1 MTQTGTAIQP
11 EQRRAALGQDVLLFC
26 AAFTLG
32 VLAFVA
38 SYVILDVTSPAVQ
51 RSGDYWSLGL
61 SDSLML
67 SGLVAGEL
75 FLLWNNGLRQGHRG
89 HSIGKHRM
97 GLRVVDVETG
107 KPSGWGRGLLRGVI
121 LVLLL
126 DWSIAAIPVN
136 LPTVSREFTP
146 DSWHFGGAAYI
157 ALLLLIVPLLLRT
170 RRGFADV
177 VTGTAVVE
185 AVGADARTALSKQ
198 RLLVALDIVGVVG
211 VLAVAA
217 NYLAFYGPFL
227 ARFPSFF

>member
-1 MTQTGTAIQP
+1 M
-11 EQRRAALGQDVLLFC
+11 
-26 AAFTLG
+26 
-32 VLAFVA
+32 
-38 SYVILDVTSPAVQ
+38 
-51 RSGDYWSLGL
+51 
-61 SDSLML
+61 
-67 SGLVAGEL
+67 
-75 FLLWNNGLRQGHRG
+75 LWNNGLRQGHRG

-97 GLRVVDVETG
+97 GLRVVDVATG
-107 KPSGWGRGLLRGVI
+107 KPAGWGRGLLRGII

-157 ALLLLIVPLLLRT
+157 ALLILVVPMLLRT
-170 RRGFADV
+170 SRGFADV
-177 VTGTAVVE
+177 VTRTTVVE
-185 AVGADARTALSKQ
+185 AEGVDARTSPREQ
-198 RLLVALDIVGVVG
+198 RLLVVLDVVGVLG